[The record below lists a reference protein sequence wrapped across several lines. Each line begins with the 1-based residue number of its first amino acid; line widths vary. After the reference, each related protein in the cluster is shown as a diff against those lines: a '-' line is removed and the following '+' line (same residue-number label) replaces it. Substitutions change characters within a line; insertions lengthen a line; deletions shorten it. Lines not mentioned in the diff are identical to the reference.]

1 MEGLDADDELKKAAE
16 AAANPEPVAGD
27 KRKRSTTDFQSGNV
41 DPSPDK
47 YTILMRSLHRGA
59 PLRALPTSSE

>member
-41 DPSPDK
+41 ESSPDRD
-47 YTILMRSLHRGA
+47 ISQRRIRRGIFTKHYA
-59 PLRALPTSSE
+59 VPH